1 MKKLYKTK
9 PPIKAAEWDPTQGG
23 GAYIYFEEYVEVPGL
38 EEADISIRFDRGNS
52 LEEVTEL
59 VRKMKSMGFTF
70 AVEK

>member
-9 PPIKAAEWDPTQGG
+9 PPIKAAEWDSTQGG

-38 EEADISIRFDRGNS
+38 EKAGISIRFERGNS
-52 LEEVTEL
+52 LEEVKEL
-59 VRKMKSMGFTF
+59 VSKMKSMGFTF